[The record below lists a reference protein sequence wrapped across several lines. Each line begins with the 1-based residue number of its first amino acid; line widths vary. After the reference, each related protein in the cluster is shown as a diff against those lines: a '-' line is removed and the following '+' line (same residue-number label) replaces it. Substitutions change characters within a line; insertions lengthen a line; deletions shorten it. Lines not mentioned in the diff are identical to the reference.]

1 MARTQKELITN
12 LIPFEESLL
21 VTRLREF
28 LGDEAAL
35 NILDEVQ
42 EATDQELHHALQDT
56 LDEINYEFNPTSI
69 NYATMMKVPSWNL
82 LKLGGA
88 LQILTS
94 KGILSAR
101 NTLTY
106 QDSGGVTVQ
115 NMDKYGRY
123 INYYNILINKYVR
136 GVTNMKLGKNIES
149 AYGGVDSE
157 YGPSDGWDDYS

>member
-69 NYATMMKVPSWNL
+69 NYETMMKVPS
-82 LKLGGA
+82 
-88 LQILTS
+88 
-94 KGILSAR
+94 
-101 NTLTY
+101 
-106 QDSGGVTVQ
+106 
-115 NMDKYGRY
+115 
-123 INYYNILINKYVR
+123 
-136 GVTNMKLGKNIES
+136 
-149 AYGGVDSE
+149 
-157 YGPSDGWDDYS
+157 